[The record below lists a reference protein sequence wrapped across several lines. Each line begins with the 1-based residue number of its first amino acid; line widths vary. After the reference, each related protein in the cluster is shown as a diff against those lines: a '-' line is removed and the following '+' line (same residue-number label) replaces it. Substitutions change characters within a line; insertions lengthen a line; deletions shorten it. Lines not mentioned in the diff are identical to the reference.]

1 MKSLPCCSMRPFL
14 DSVTRRLFQPA
25 GTALL
30 AVSGG
35 ADSMALLDLMLEAG
49 PDLGLSL
56 IVGHVDHGIRPESAR
71 VADLVMARSKSLGV
85 EACVGRVALGPA
97 ASETKAR
104 AARYRWLR
112 ALQAEVGARYLVTA
126 HHFDDQIETVLLR
139 VLEGSGPAGLAGM
152 PLRGARGLRRPLLP
166 FRRAALRA
174 YVEARQ
180 IPFDDDPA
188 NVDPRH
194 VRSWVRVALLPLLRE
209 RLPDADEGLAR
220 VATQAARDRQAW
232 DHALDQLQGLDP
244 RRLHR
249 GVEVARQPLHG
260 YDKVLSV
267 AVLRALARRAGF
279 VLSERAAR
287 RALRIAAAA
296 SGRRA
301 ELGGNWVAEAAFDR
315 LRLVHEG
322 DPLPVPRRIEAMPG
336 SLDWN
341 GEWRLKWGKAE
352 APASLER
359 VAWVTWVPDGTPLV
373 WRGPE
378 PGDRIRPL
386 GGVGHRSVGRLL
398 MEARVPARARRRYP
412 LLASGGGVLWI
423 PGVCRAETAVP
434 APGSPAVRVDVTSQR
449 VSPPD
454 RWS

>member
-1 MKSLPCCSMRPFL
+1 MHQFL
-14 DSVTRRLFQPA
+14 DSGTRRLFQPA

-35 ADSMALLDLMLEAG
+35 ADSMALLDLMLQAG
-49 PDLGLSL
+49 PELGLSL

-71 VADLVMARSKSLGV
+71 VADLVLTVSQSLGV
-85 EACVGRVALGPA
+85 EARVGRVALGRH

-104 AARYRWLR
+104 TARYHWLR
-112 ALQAEVGARYLVTA
+112 ALQAAVGARYLVTA

-152 PLRGARGLRRPLLP
+152 PARGPRGLRRPLLP
-166 FRRAALRA
+166 FRRAELRA

-194 VRSWVRVALLPLLRE
+194 VRSWVRVALLPLLRQ
-209 RLPDADEGLAR
+209 RLPDVDEGVAR
-220 VATQAARDRQAW
+220 VAAQAARDRQAW

-249 GVEVARQPLHG
+249 GVEVARQPLQG
-260 YDKVLSV
+260 YDKTLSV

-279 VLSERAAR
+279 VLSERAAT
-287 RALRIAAAA
+287 RALRVAAAA

-322 DPLPVPRRIEAMPG
+322 DPPPGPRRIESTSG
-336 SLDWN
+336 SLDWA
-341 GEWRLKWGKAE
+341 GEWRLRWDRAE
-352 APASLER
+352 APATLER
-359 VAWVTWVPDGTPLV
+359 VAWVTWVPDGTPLL

-386 GGVGHRSVGRLL
+386 GGIGHRSVGRLL
-398 MEARVPARARRRYP
+398 MEAKVPARVRRRYP
-412 LLASGGGVLWI
+412 LLTSGRGVLWI

-434 APGSPAVRVDVTSQR
+434 APGSPAVRVDVTNER
-449 VSPPD
+449 LSPPD
-454 RWS
+454 RRS